1 MSYTT
6 IYANANDEHFQQ
18 RLMAAAAQEGHEN
31 PEYAMSVLLRW
42 KVASATDIEQ
52 AYEYAINSGN
62 PDPGGD
68 PTVITDAQILA
79 KVQPIL
85 NPPPPEPPPSGG
97 NELPEAET
105 AAAPKGKGK
114 S

>member
-6 IYANANDEHFQQ
+6 IHQCANDPEFQA

-42 KVASATDIEQ
+42 PVSSSTDVAS
-52 AYEYAINSGN
+52 AYEYAVISEN
-62 PDPGGD
+62 PSPGGD
-68 PTVITDAQILA
+68 ATVITDEMILS

-85 NPPPPEPPPSGG
+85 NPPPPPTGG
-97 NELPEAET
+97 NELPEEGA
-105 AAAPKGKGK
+105 
-114 S
+114 

>member
-6 IYANANDEHFQQ
+6 IHQCANDEEFQA

-42 KVASATDIEQ
+42 PVSAATDVAE
-52 AYEYAINSGN
+52 AYEYAVNSSN
-62 PDPGGD
+62 PSPGGD

-85 NPPPPEPPPSGG
+85 NPEPP
-97 NELPEAET
+97 LPPLPDDNGLIPQKE
-105 AAAPKGKGK
+105 KK
-114 S
+114 